1 MPNTDTT
8 PAGGAAIGQVIGASA
23 AAMLATAA
31 LLYLGYAHRT
41 GRTDLLRRIAG
52 FAGRVLRLGASA
64 GPGLAPWAAVP
75 VLLAGGSLLVAVLGM
90 YWDISLHIDN
100 GRDPGPL
107 ANPAHYLILA
117 GLFGIFAA
125 GFLAMVLPDGKPSPR
140 AIRIAGD
147 WYAPLG
153 GIAMLAA
160 AGFALIGFP
169 LDDVWHRI
177 FGQDVTLWGPTH
189 LMLIG
194 GAGLTLI
201 GTAILSVEGH
211 APSRKARDGL
221 ISGTVDAVAR
231 YRRVFAIG
239 GLLIGLSTFQG
250 EFDFGVPQFQ
260 LVLEPIMLAFAAGV
274 ALVAARVW
282 IGRGGALGAAL
293 FFIAVRGGLAVIVGG
308 IFGETVPHFPLYL
321 AEAACVE
328 LAALVI
334 STRRVYAFGA
344 LAGALIGTVGFAAE
358 YAWSHVW
365 MPVPWPEGLVA
376 EAIVPVLST
385 AVAVGVLGGFI
396 GGSFAAAGGGRRLRP
411 PALAP
416 AAAALV
422 AIAVAA
428 GFNVGDQTPGG
439 WSARVSLDT
448 VNGGPERTANATI
461 RIDPPQAA
469 DDSYWLN
476 AISWQGG
483 DKLVLDDLRQTA
495 PGTWQTTEPLP
506 VYGTW
511 KTLIRLHR
519 DNVLAGVPIYMP
531 EDTAIPAKAIPAR
544 ANFTR
549 PFVDET
555 QILQREQNGD
565 VPGYLVA
572 LAYGVVAAIVCGLIA
587 MLGWVLVR
595 VARDPAGGRA
605 GRGPA
610 PARRAG
616 PREVTA

>member
-1 MPNTDTT
+1 MTNTDTT
-8 PAGGAAIGQVIGASA
+8 PAGGAAIGQVIGASL

-41 GRTDLLRRIAG
+41 GRTDLLRRIAR
-52 FAGRVLRLGASA
+52 FAGRNT
-64 GPGLAPWAAVP
+64 GLAPWAAVP
-75 VLLAGGSLLVAVLGM
+75 VMLAAGSLLVAVLGM

-125 GFLAMVLPDGKPSPR
+125 GFLAIVLPEGKPSPR

-153 GIAMLAA
+153 GVAMLAA

-194 GAGLTLI
+194 GAALTLI

-211 APSRKARDGL
+211 APSQEPRDGL
-221 ISGTVDAVAR
+221 ISGTVDVVAR

-239 GLLIGLSTFQG
+239 GLLVGLSTFQG

-260 LVLEPIMLAFAAGV
+260 LVLEPIMLAFAAGI

-282 IGRGGALGAAL
+282 IGRGGAIGAAL
-293 FFIAVRGGLAVIVGG
+293 FFIAVRGGLALIVGG
-308 IFGETVPHFPLYL
+308 IFGETTPHFPLYL
-321 AEAACVE
+321 AEALCVE
-328 LAALVI
+328 AAALVV

-344 LAGALIGTVGFAAE
+344 AAGLLVGTVGFAAE
-358 YAWSHVW
+358 YAWSHIW
-365 MPVPWPEGLVA
+365 MPVAWPEGLIA
-376 EAIVPVLST
+376 EAIVPVLVT
-385 AVAVGVLGGFI
+385 AIAAGMLGGFV
-396 GGSFAAAGGGRRLRP
+396 GGSFAAAGNRRGLAP
-411 PALAP
+411 PALVP
-416 AAAALV
+416 AAAALA
-422 AIAVAA
+422 AIALAA
-428 GFNVGDQTPGG
+428 GLNVGDQTPNG
-439 WSARVSLDT
+439 WNARVDLDT
-448 VNGGPERTANATI
+448 ANGGPERTVDATI
-461 RIDPPQAA
+461 RIDPPRVA
-469 DDSYWLN
+469 DDAYWLN

-495 PGTWQTTEPLP
+495 PGVWKTTEPLP

-519 DNVLAGVPIYMP
+519 DNFLGGVPIYMP
-531 EDTAIPAKAIPAR
+531 EDTAIPAKAIPAK
-544 ANFTR
+544 ATFSR

-555 QILQREQNGD
+555 QILQREQKGD
-565 VPGYLVA
+565 VPGYLVV
-572 LAYGVVAAIVCGLIA
+572 LAYSVVAVIVCGLIA
-587 MLGWVLVR
+587 LLGWVLVR
-595 VARDPAGGRA
+595 VAREPTGDRSE
-605 GRGPA
+605 RGPA
-610 PARRAG
+610 PARRRGA
-616 PREVTA
+616 REVTA

>member
-1 MPNTDTT
+1 MTNTDTT

-41 GRTDLLRRIAG
+41 GRTDLLRRIAD
-52 FAGRVLRLGASA
+52 FAGRNT
-64 GPGLAPWAAVP
+64 GLAPWAAVP
-75 VLLAGGSLLVAVLGM
+75 VLLAAGSLLVAVLGM

-125 GFLAMVLPDGKPSPR
+125 GYLAIVLPEGKPSPR
-140 AIRIAGD
+140 AIHITGD

-153 GIAMLAA
+153 GIATLAA
-160 AGFALIGFP
+160 AAFALIGFP
-169 LDDVWHRI
+169 LDDIWHRI

-211 APSRKARDGL
+211 VPVTEPRDGL
-221 ISGTVDAVAR
+221 ISGTVDVVAR
-231 YRRVFAIG
+231 YRRVFAMG

-260 LVLEPIMLAFAAGV
+260 LVLEPIMLAFAAGT
-274 ALVAARVW
+274 ALVAARIW

-293 FFIAVRGGLAVIVGG
+293 FFIVVRGGLALIVGG
-308 IFGETVPHFPLYL
+308 LFAETAPHFPLYV
-321 AEAACVE
+321 AEALCVE
-328 LAALVI
+328 AVALTI
-334 STRRVYAFGA
+334 STKRVYTFGA
-344 LAGALIGTVGFAAE
+344 AAGVLIGTVGFAAE

-365 MPVPWPEGLVA
+365 MPVAWPEGLVA
-376 EAIVPVLST
+376 EAIVPVLVT
-385 AVAVGVLGGFI
+385 AIAAGVLGGFI
-396 GGSFAAAGGGRRLRP
+396 GGSFTAAGVGRRLAP
-411 PALAP
+411 PAVAP

-422 AIAVAA
+422 AIALAA
-428 GFNVGDQTPGG
+428 GLNVGDRTPSG
-439 WSARVSLDT
+439 WDARVSLDD
-448 VNGGPERTANATI
+448 VNSGPERTVDATV
-461 RIDPPQAA
+461 RIDPAQVGEDA
-469 DDSYWLN
+469 YWLD

-483 DKLVLDDLRQTA
+483 DKLVLDELRQTA
-495 PGTWQTTEPLP
+495 PGVWETTEPLP

-531 EDTAIPAKAIPAR
+531 EDTAIPAKAIPAT
-544 ANFTR
+544 ASFDR

-555 QILQREQNGD
+555 QILQREQKGD
-565 VPGYLVA
+565 VAGYLVA
-572 LAYGVVAAIVCGLIA
+572 LAYGVVSSIVFALIA
-587 MLGWVLVR
+587 LLGWVLVR
-595 VARDPAGGRA
+595 VAREPGGGRA
-605 GRGPA
+605 KREPSA
-610 PARRAG
+610 ARPTGA
-616 PREVTA
+616 REVPA